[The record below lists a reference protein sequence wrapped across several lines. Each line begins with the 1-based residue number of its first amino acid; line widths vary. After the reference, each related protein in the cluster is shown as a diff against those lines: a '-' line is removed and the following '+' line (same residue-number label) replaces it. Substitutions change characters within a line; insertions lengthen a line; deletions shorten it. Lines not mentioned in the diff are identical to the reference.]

1 MSRTGIGNVLEP
13 DKPGYD
19 AFDFS
24 AGFYKFGHHVVAED
38 VWVLLE
44 PGRYHPEV
52 DLQGGGLEG
61 GCESAVSR
69 ILQNVLDCAQTT
81 EFLVLQALSEYL
93 VLDPADLSD
102 QDLAVF

>member
-52 DLQGGGLEG
+52 DL
-61 GCESAVSR
+61 
-69 ILQNVLDCAQTT
+69 
-81 EFLVLQALSEYL
+81 
-93 VLDPADLSD
+93 
-102 QDLAVF
+102 